1 MLTCF
6 SAANGN
12 KYSLSLPASGL
23 FQLYTMKTC
32 GAVAV
37 LLQLVDQLNHKQLAK
52 ESKNK
57 IFFFVDFWIM
67 YFNRHGGRRQEVQSN
82 FFRYARQGVK
92 IS

>member
-52 ESKNK
+52 ES
-57 IFFFVDFWIM
+57 
-67 YFNRHGGRRQEVQSN
+67 
-82 FFRYARQGVK
+82 
-92 IS
+92 